1 MPRKII
7 KQPTK
12 LLAILKPKQDRRM
25 GGFMVG
31 STCMSKEG
39 DKPDSK
45 KEEMT
50 VAKVKVVTSK
60 HKDSSKESR
69 SSVE

>member
-7 KQPTK
+7 KQPSK
-12 LLAILKPKQDRRM
+12 LLAILKSKQDPRL
-25 GGFMVG
+25 GDFMVG
-31 STCMSKEG
+31 PTCVSKEG
-39 DKPDSK
+39 DKPNSR

-50 VAKVKVVTSK
+50 VAEVRVVTSK
-60 HKDSSKESR
+60 YKDSSKESR